1 MLTRRDIL
9 SEAVR
14 RCLITMYNFAQP
26 SIDLDKLIKSGY
38 KDTDENPLYK
48 YHYLSSENYSFI
60 VEAYK
65 KAYGIIDKWDATF
78 NLLIDYLINGGL
90 KTVYNDGHKDYAK
103 VPSLYSYL
111 DEEDADIVLSIIY
124 ECQNFYSHGRESNDF
139 SFTMSLGVGSPSSN
153 KEFVENY
160 WKANGYSN
168 FSIEDYDINNIV
180 YGFDNPDDDINEEDF
195 IAKLR
200 NKTPNIYGL

>member
-9 SEAVR
+9 SEAVH

-65 KAYGIIDKWDATF
+65 KAYGIVDKWDAIF

-90 KTVYNDGHKDYAK
+90 KTVYNDGHKDYVK

-111 DEEDADIVLSIIY
+111 DEEDADIALSIIY
-124 ECQNFYSHGRESNDF
+124 ECQHFYSHGRESNDF

-168 FSIEDYDINNIV
+168 FSIEDYDINNII

-195 IAKLR
+195 ITKLR

>member
-9 SEAVR
+9 SEAVH

-38 KDTDENPLYK
+38 KDTNENPLYK
-48 YHYLSSENYSFI
+48 YHYLSSENYLFI

-65 KAYGIIDKWDATF
+65 KSYGIVDKWDATF

-90 KTVYNDGHKDYAK
+90 KTVYNDGRKYYAK

-124 ECQNFYSHGRESNDF
+124 ECQHFYSHGKESNDF

-160 WKANGYSN
+160 WKDNGYSN

>member
-9 SEAVR
+9 SEAVH

-60 VEAYK
+60 VETYK
-65 KAYGIIDKWDATF
+65 KTYGIVDKWDATF

-90 KTVYNDGHKDYAK
+90 KIVYNDGHKDYAK

-111 DEEDADIVLSIIY
+111 DEEDADIALSIIY
-124 ECQNFYSHGRESNDF
+124 ECQHFYSHGRESNDF

-153 KEFVENY
+153 KEFVEDY

-195 IAKLR
+195 ITKLR